1 MNGPDQ
7 RRHPRV
13 PVTRPVRIRISS
25 GAVVQARMV
34 NISEDG
40 VAVLYDS
47 PAEVG
52 ARLGLTFTLVVRG
65 REIEFHERCVAVYN
79 HLGSNGY
86 IIGFHFEKLGGEALE
101 ALREFIAHKR
111 SLQDR

>member
-13 PVTRPVRIRISS
+13 PVTRPVRIRTSG

-34 NISEDG
+34 NISQDG
-40 VAVLYDS
+40 LAVLYDS

-52 ARLGLTFTLVVRG
+52 ARLELAFSLLVRG
-65 REIEFHERCVAVYN
+65 KEVEFHERCAAVYN
-79 HLGSNGY
+79 YLSGNGY
-86 IIGFHFEKLGGEALE
+86 IIGFQFVQPSAEALE
-101 ALREFIAHKR
+101 NLREFVAFKR
-111 SLQDR
+111 SLKDR